1 MTATEK
7 AKFLIAHRS
16 TTSLI
21 EDFILTGSN
30 NDPHIPTVR
39 GWIMDELEHRNPNAF
54 SAWLEQDVPTDESLR
69 NYF

>member
-7 AKFLIAHRS
+7 AKRLIAARS
-16 TTSLI
+16 TANLI

-39 GWIMDELEHRNPNAF
+39 GWIMDELEHRNLDAF
-54 SAWLEQDVPTDESLR
+54 SAWLEQDAPTDESLR